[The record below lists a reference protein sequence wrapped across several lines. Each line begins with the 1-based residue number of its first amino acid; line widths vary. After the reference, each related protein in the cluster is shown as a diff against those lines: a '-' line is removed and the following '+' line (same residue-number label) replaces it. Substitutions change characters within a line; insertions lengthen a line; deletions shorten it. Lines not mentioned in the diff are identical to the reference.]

1 MSTPAELLRLR
12 GIRKVFGAVVANDSV
27 DFELAAGEV
36 HALVGEN
43 GAGKTTLMRVLFGLH
58 RPDAGQIEIDGAP
71 ANLSS
76 PARAIGHGIGMV
88 HQHFMLVP
96 SFTVAENVTLGIE
109 PGRHGRYHRAEA
121 EQRTRE
127 VMARLELD
135 LDPGAVTG
143 NLTVATQQKV
153 EILKVLYRGARI
165 LILDEPTAV
174 LTPQETRELFA
185 LLRALAAGGT
195 GVVFISHKLPE
206 VFALADR
213 ITVLRRGRTVLSG
226 RTAELSTEAVVTAMT
241 GRSDVHLGR
250 VVRPRLAGPVPAGA
264 VPAGAD
270 PAGAVV
276 LRVDRLSTEAA
287 GADCP
292 LAEVSL
298 SVRAG
303 EIVGVAGVDGN
314 GQTSLAESLVGLAVV
329 RGGSIQLNG
338 AEITTHSVRKRRD
351 RGLGFVPEDRHLQG
365 LPLHGSVAEGLAAGR
380 VRRLGGPRSLSAAL
394 PRALRDWARATV
406 RGYRIDP
413 PDIQARCQALS
424 GGNQQKIVLARELED
439 APSCLVL
446 AQPSRG
452 VDIGAI
458 EYLYGKVAEAT
469 GRGCAVLLISA
480 DLDEIFRLAD
490 RVVVL
495 FKGRAVA
502 ELDTATAT
510 RDEVGGHMMGV
521 AA

>member
-1 MSTPAELLRLR
+1 MSALLRLR
-12 GIRKVFGAVVANDSV
+12 GIRKTFGPVVANDSV

-58 RPDAGQIEIDGAP
+58 RPDAGDIEIDGRP

-76 PARAIGHGIGMV
+76 PARAIGYGIGMV

-96 SFTVAENVTLGIE
+96 SFTVAENVTLGSE
-109 PGRHGRYHRAEA
+109 PGGRGLYHEAEA
-121 EQRTRE
+121 DRRTRE
-127 VMARLELD
+127 VMARLELE
-135 LDPGAVTG
+135 LDPSAITG

-174 LTPQETRELFA
+174 LTPSETRELCV
-185 LLRALAAGGT
+185 LLRTLAAGGT

-206 VFALADR
+206 VFAIADR
-213 ITVLRRGRTVLSG
+213 VTVLRQGRTVLSG
-226 RTAELSTEAVVTAMT
+226 RTTELSTEAVVTAMT
-241 GRSDVHLGR
+241 GRPGVHLGR
-250 VVRPRLAGPVPAGA
+250 VARARRVDAPA
-264 VPAGAD
+264 
-270 PAGAVV
+270 V

-303 EIVGVAGVDGN
+303 EILGVAGVDGN
-314 GQTSLAESLVGLAVV
+314 GQTSLAESLVGLVAV
-329 RGGSIQLNG
+329 RGGGIELNG
-338 AEITTHSVRKRRD
+338 AAITTDSVRQRRD

-365 LPLHGSVAEGLAAGR
+365 LPLHGSVADGLAAGR
-380 VRRLGGPRSLSAAL
+380 IRRLGGPRSLSAAL
-394 PRALRDWARATV
+394 PRPLRDWVRATV
-406 RGYRIDP
+406 RGYGIEP
-413 PDIQARCQALS
+413 PDIDARCQALS
-424 GGNQQKIVLARELED
+424 GGNQQKIVLARELEES
-439 APSCLVL
+439 PSCLVL
-446 AQPSRG
+446 AQPTRG

-469 GRGCAVLLISA
+469 ARGCAVLLISA
-480 DLDEIFRLAD
+480 DLDEIFRLSD

-502 ELDTATAT
+502 ELDTLATT

-521 AA
+521 AG